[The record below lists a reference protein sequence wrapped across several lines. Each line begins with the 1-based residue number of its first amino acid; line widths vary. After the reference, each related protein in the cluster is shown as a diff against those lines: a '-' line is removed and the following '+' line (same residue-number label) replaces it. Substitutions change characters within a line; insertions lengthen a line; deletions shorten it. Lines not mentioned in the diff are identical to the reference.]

1 MKLLDELDQLIDRLR
16 GDAARTADESSM
28 LLQRYIDDH
37 DVGAFRLLRERNP
50 IVTVGPLALVTR
62 YDDVCEV
69 LGAHDAFSV
78 ELYARKMEALT
89 GPFILGLDD
98 AALYRHDHTILRAA
112 VRPADLPWISSFVA
126 ETAEELLDN
135 ADGRIDVV
143 QGFADLIAHRTLG
156 TYFGTPGPDAATF
169 VGWTRLLFQ
178 EIFINVRDDPD
189 LWRSSKA
196 AAEAACAYMDGAIAE
211 RKQALADGA
220 APRDDVLD
228 RLLALQG
235 KDQPSLDDLAIRINL
250 VGLAIGWLPTASKAL
265 SLAMEELLNRP
276 EELAGAQ
283 RAALADDDAAV
294 RAYVWEALRFRPQNS
309 GLLRKCTV
317 ERTLAAGTARQET
330 IREGVIVYAATQSA
344 MNDEQVFS
352 EPERFRVDRPEA
364 DYLHF
369 GHGLHT
375 CFGEPINRVQ
385 LPQMAKALLRRP
397 GLRRAEGRAG
407 KLSWNMLFPKG
418 LTLAFDPK

>member
-1 MKLLDELDQLIDRLR
+1 
-16 GDAARTADESSM
+16 M

-37 DVGAFRLLRERNP
+37 DVAAFRLLRERNP
-50 IVTVGPLALVTR
+50 IVTLGPFALVTR

-98 AALYRHDHTILRAA
+98 TPRYRHDHGVLRAV
-112 VRPADLPWISSFVA
+112 VRPDDLDGISSFVA
-126 ETAEELLDN
+126 ATAEELLDESG
-135 ADGRIDVV
+135 GRIDVV
-143 QGFADLIAHRTLG
+143 GGYADLIAHRTLA
-156 TYFGTPGPDAATF
+156 TYFGTPGPDPVTF
-169 VGWTRLLFQ
+169 IDWARALFQ
-178 EIFINVRDDPD
+178 EIFINVRDDRD
-189 LWRSSKA
+189 LWRVSKA
-196 AAEAACAYMDGAIAE
+196 AADAVCAYMDQAIAD
-211 RKQALADGA
+211 RKRALDDGA
-220 APRDDVLD
+220 ARRDDVLD
-228 RLLALQG
+228 RLLARQG
-235 KDQPSLDDLAIRINL
+235 GQEPALDDLAIRQNL

-283 RAALADDDAAV
+283 RAALEDDDDTV

-309 GLLRKCTV
+309 GLLRKCRVETTV
-317 ERTLAAGTARQET
+317 AAGTGRQET

-344 MNDEQVFS
+344 MNDESVFPD
-352 EPERFRVDRPEA
+352 PERFRVDRPEG

-375 CFGEPINRVQ
+375 CFGEPINREQ

-397 GLRRAEGRAG
+397 GLRRAQGAAG
-407 KLSWNMLFPKG
+407 KLSWNMLFPAG
-418 LTLAFDPK
+418 LTLAFDPDTRP